1 MPKLIVISAPSGAGK
16 TTLCHRLLKDFSEL
30 TLSISSTTR
39 APRGSEKHG
48 QEYFFVSKPEFESQI
63 EDGRFAEWALVHGNY
78 YGTSKD
84 VIEKAFAAG
93 KSVLLDIDVQG
104 AESLRKSYPKE
115 CYTVFI
121 APPSLQTLE
130 QRLRA
135 RQTDSDETIRKRVR
149 NASEEMKRMG
159 EFHQVV
165 INDQFEPAYAELHAI
180 VEVQLRGGKQSA
192 QPRGS
197 TQGGET

>member
-16 TTLCHRLLKDFSEL
+16 TTLCQRLLKDFNEL

-39 APRGSEKHG
+39 APRGTEKHG
-48 QEYFFVSKPEFESQI
+48 QEYFFLSKTEFESQI
-63 EDGRFAEWALVHGNY
+63 QGGRFAEWAQVHGNY
-78 YGTSKD
+78 YGTSKE
-84 VIEKAFAAG
+84 VIEKAFKAG

-104 AESLRKSYPKE
+104 SDSLRKAFPKE
-115 CYTVFI
+115 CYTIFI

-135 RQTDSDETIRKRVR
+135 RKTDSEETIRKRVR
-149 NASEEMKRMG
+149 NASDEMRRMS

-180 VEVQLRGGKQSA
+180 VEAQLRSTNETRLPSGG
-192 QPRGS
+192 
-197 TQGGET
+197 TH